1 MKFTIHYRKSDKI
14 YYSEKMYKGERYFF
28 SSKNKADVE
37 KQLLDFERNKK
48 NNAMLENT
56 PLTVSQWTNKWL
68 KMYKQ
73 DVEKRTYDMYSD
85 AIKLYIIPSIG
96 KIKLIDLKQ
105 SHIVNMLNDIG
116 NKNRT
121 KEIVLLTT
129 KQIIKKAIENDYIS
143 KNIAEGIKLKKVKAK
158 EKKPISNEMIER
170 IKNIVSIYPDMFI
183 FYFIIYTG
191 LRAEEVVALQ
201 KQDINLKTKEIFLK
215 KAYDFRHKQFKDLKN
230 HEKRKIPIF
239 NNIFPMVEEQFKKSQ
254 LFLFS
259 QSNGNIITYD
269 VIRKRIDKLKKIL
282 KQSYPELSEEELT
295 FTTHSL
301 RHTFCCILYKANI
314 PPKQAQQWTGHK
326 DIKVLLDIYTHLD
339 AEDNKDAVNKVNS
352 FIDSSNHKK
361 RYILRSKFTK
371 LRAKTRI
378 IY

>member
-1 MKFTIHYRKSDKI
+1 MKFTIKKRKDGI
-14 YYSEKMYKGERYFF
+14 YYAEKMYKGQRYYFT
-28 SSKNKADVE
+28 SKNKSEVE
-37 KQLLDFERNKK
+37 KQLLNFERNKK
-48 NNAMLENT
+48 NNTMLENT

-68 KMYKQ
+68 QMYKQ

-105 SHIVNMLNDIG
+105 SHIINMLNDIG

-143 KNIAEGIKLKKVKAK
+143 KNIAEGIKLKKVKSK
-158 EKKPISNEMIER
+158 EKKPISNEMIEL

-215 KAYDFRHKQFKDLKN
+215 KAYDFRHKEFKDLKN

-239 NNIFPMVEEQFKKSQ
+239 NNIFPMLEEQFKKSQ

-269 VIRKRIDKLKKIL
+269 VIRKRIDKLKKLL